1 MIQRISGI
9 TLIAILAATLGAC
22 ATTKK
27 EEPAPAP
34 EPEPVAAAPAPAP
47 TPEPAPAPA
56 PAPEPKAPAN
66 DNYEVKR
73 GDNLWGIS
81 AQPRIYGNPYA
92 WPLIYKANSAKIKDA
107 DLIYPGQNFD
117 INRSASAADV
127 DAAVRHA
134 KTRGAWKLGVVEASD
149 KAYLSGK

>member
-1 MIQRISGI
+1 MIQRISAL
-9 TLIAILAATLGAC
+9 TLIAVLAATLGAC

-34 EPEPVAAAPAPAP
+34 APAAEPVAA
-47 TPEPAPAPA
+47 APAPA

-92 WPLIYKANSAKIKDA
+92 WPLIYKANSGKIKDA

-117 INRSASAADV
+117 INRSASSADV

-149 KAYLSGK
+149 TAYLAGK